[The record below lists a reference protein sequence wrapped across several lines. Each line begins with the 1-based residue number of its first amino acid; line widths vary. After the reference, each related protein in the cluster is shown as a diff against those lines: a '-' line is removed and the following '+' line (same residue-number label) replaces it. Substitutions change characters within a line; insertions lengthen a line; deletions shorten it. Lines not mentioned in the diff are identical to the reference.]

1 MRKSLLLAL
10 SLFLMSGCSK
20 KIETCVKVESRNLD
34 QLKKFDIVGAYEHYN
49 DQDNCYYIMS
59 DENEQ
64 PTLYLDFATTT
75 TEGKK
80 TYVPLMKEE
89 HDSAT
94 EIDSLRVQIED
105 KVLPEV
111 CNIENFRTVS
121 DEIDGYKFNLALGE
135 YFEQFE
141 TLHLETELGYDN
153 YWEFNVLSISLSF
166 ADCMKENERG
176 VNPLDSFSMAVI
188 TKENYR
194 KLEER
199 LNAGKWDGMFPMIMV
214 ESEHLVVLGYGEM
227 TTLYY
232 NEPTGELYID
242 ESNQVYEDFQNSN
255 KNDFMKERITF
266 VEE

>member
-10 SLFLMSGCSK
+10 SLFLMFGCSK
-20 KIETCVKVESRNLD
+20 KIESCVKVETRNLE
-34 QLKKFDIVGAYEHYN
+34 QLKKFEIIGSYEHYN

-59 DENEQ
+59 DENEK
-64 PTLYLDFATTT
+64 PTLYLDFAATT

-111 CNIENFRTVS
+111 CNYGYTKAIDGEA
-121 DEIDGYKFNLALGE
+121 DGYKFHLELGE
-135 YFEQFE
+135 YFDQFK
-141 TLHLETELGYDN
+141 TMVVYTKQLTYDDG
-153 YWEFNVLSISLSF
+153 SPSS
-166 ADCMKENERG
+166 
-176 VNPLDSFSMAVI
+176 VNFSMYFVNCNEEEVYMKNPI
-188 TKENYR
+188 PSFEYSILTKEAC
-194 KLEER
+194 KELMDE
-199 LNAGKWDGMFPMIMV
+199 ADKMDAIMPIIEY
-214 ESEHLVVLGYGEM
+214 ESEHLVLLGYGEM

-242 ESNQVYEDFQNSN
+242 ESNQLYEDFRNSN